1 MRYHALACDY
11 DNTIATHGAVPDTV
25 LDALRK
31 VKESGRKLILVTGRV
46 LPDLQSIFPAIG
58 LFDRVVAENGALLYR
73 PEKKTEKILAEPP
86 PGAFVDALKER
97 GVDPIERGKV
107 IVATHRPFENAVL
120 DVVQTLG
127 LELQLI
133 FNRDAVMILPSGVN
147 KAKGLLEALGDLGLS
162 PHNCVGVGDAE
173 NDHALLQRCE
183 LGVAVANAL
192 PALKAHADWV
202 TKKPAGEGVVDLAE
216 KLVKNDLQ
224 DLAPRL
230 ARHAILLGDGE
241 GAARARLQPY
251 GETVLIAGTSGGGKS
266 TLATAVL
273 EQLIERH
280 YQVCIIDPE
289 GDYEKFEGAVM
300 IGDPKRAPGVREI
313 LQLLEDSSRSVSV
326 NLVGIK
332 LEDRPAFFERLF
344 SAIQEMRARTG
355 RPHWLLIDETHH
367 LFPAEWTGG
376 ATSLPRRL
384 EGMLLITV
392 HPHHVSKAVLK
403 EVDVLVAIGKAPA
416 QTFRIFAEMLGKE
429 APAVDPGDLP
439 PGEAIVWRRRD
450 SEAPLRIRSARSKA
464 ERQRHRRKYAEGEM
478 EAARCFT
485 FRGPENKLKLRA
497 HNLKIWLL
505 MADGVD
511 EETWLH
517 HLRNGDIARWFRE
530 GVKDQVLAAKAD
542 EIGSAPAGESLAALR
557 ALIEERY
564 TEPE

>member
-11 DNTIATHGAVPDTV
+11 DNTIATAGQVPEPV
-25 LDALRK
+25 LDGLRK

-46 LPDLQSIFPAIG
+46 LPDLQSIFPAFP
-58 LFDRVVAENGALLYR
+58 LFDRIVAENGALLYR
-73 PEKKTEKILAEPP
+73 PEKKQERVLAEPP
-86 PGAFVDALKER
+86 PVSFIDALREK
-97 GVDPIERGKV
+97 GVDPLERGRV
-107 IVATHRPFENAVL
+107 IVATHRPFQTSVL
-120 DVVQTLG
+120 EAIQTLG

-133 FNRDAVMILPSGVN
+133 FNREAVMILPSGVN

-192 PALKAHADWV
+192 PSLKAHADWV
-202 TKKPAGEGVVDLAE
+202 TRKPAGEGVLELAE
-216 KLVKNDLQ
+216 KLVKNDLH

-230 ARHAILLGDGE
+230 ARHALLLGDGE
-241 GAARARLQPY
+241 GAAKARLQPY
-251 GETVLIAGTSGGGKS
+251 GETLLIAGTSGGGKS
-266 TLATAVL
+266 TLATAIL

-300 IGDPKRAPGVREI
+300 IGDPKRAPAVREV

-326 NLVGIK
+326 NLVGLK

-344 SAIQEMRARTG
+344 AAIQEMRARMG

-367 LFPAEWTGG
+367 LFPAEWTGS
-376 ATSLPRRL
+376 ATTLPRRL
-384 EGMLLITV
+384 EGMVLITV

-403 EVDVLVAIGKAPA
+403 DVDVLVAIGKAPA
-416 QTFRIFAEMLGKE
+416 QTFRIFAELMGKK
-429 APAVDPGDLP
+429 APAVDPGDLSA
-439 PGEAIVWRRRD
+439 GEAFVWRRR
-450 SEAPLRIRSARSKA
+450 EAEPPLRIRSARSKA
-464 ERQRHRRKYAEGEM
+464 ERQRHRRKYAEGVM
-478 EAARCFT
+478 DPQRCFT
-485 FRGPENKLKLRA
+485 FRGPEGKLKLRA

-505 MADGVD
+505 MAEGVD
-511 EETWLH
+511 EGTWLH
-517 HLRNGDIARWFRE
+517 HLRNGDLARWFRE
-530 GVKDQVLAAKAD
+530 GVKDAVLAAKAR
-542 EIGSAPAGESLAALR
+542 ELEGASAEESLARLR
-557 ALIEERY
+557 ELIESRY